1 MYHEK
6 LIFLSLM
13 AICFCVR
20 LYAQTN
26 FKYKNAS
33 LPVEVRVQDL
43 LSRMTLEE
51 KLLKCAIFML
61 IQSWRMEN

>member
-1 MYHEK
+1 MKK

-43 LSRMTLEE
+43 LSRMTLV
-51 KLLKCAIFML
+51 
-61 IQSWRMEN
+61 ENMAC